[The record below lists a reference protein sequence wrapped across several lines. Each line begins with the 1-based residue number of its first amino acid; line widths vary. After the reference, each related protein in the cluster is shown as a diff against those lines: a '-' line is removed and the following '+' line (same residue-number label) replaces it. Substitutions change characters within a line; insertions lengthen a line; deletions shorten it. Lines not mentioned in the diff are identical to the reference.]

1 MIQIISIKLNELKS
15 KNRKLFKSIIFM
27 ILQVRILTKIIFDD
41 IIEIKK
47 EENQEEEEKVNDE
60 KKSDSDDNDR
70 DN

>member
-15 KNRKLFKSIIFM
+15 MNRKLFKSIIFM
-27 ILQVRILTKIIFDD
+27 ILQVRILKKIIFDD